1 MGSSGAVDHSRH
13 LGESILR
20 NSKFI
25 WGKERHSSIIHDWKR
40 SRQHHNV
47 LWPSKDQTS
56 HRGNLIAHVHEETFL
71 FVEAEVCQDLFS
83 PAFMDTA
90 GAFSPLL
97 AFTAF
102 LSSSLFVI
110 YLSGLRD
117 RCSSACMRFEGGC
130 SICSSVCL
138 PHSLPNLL
146 AGHSISKSFK
156 HKQEA
161 INLQQPE
168 YSMRFLDA

>member
-1 MGSSGAVDHSRH
+1 MYIRK
-13 LGESILR
+13 L
-20 NSKFI
+20 
-25 WGKERHSSIIHDWKR
+25 
-40 SRQHHNV
+40 
-47 LWPSKDQTS
+47 
-56 HRGNLIAHVHEETFL
+56 FL

-102 LSSSLFVI
+102 SSSSLFVI

-117 RCSSACMRFEGGC
+117 RCSSACMKFEGGC

-156 HKQEA
+156 HKQQA
-161 INLQQPE
+161 VNLQQPE
-168 YSMRFLDA
+168 YSMRFLEAQANFLETADPQSIWRRKKTFLLLRMRCESLR